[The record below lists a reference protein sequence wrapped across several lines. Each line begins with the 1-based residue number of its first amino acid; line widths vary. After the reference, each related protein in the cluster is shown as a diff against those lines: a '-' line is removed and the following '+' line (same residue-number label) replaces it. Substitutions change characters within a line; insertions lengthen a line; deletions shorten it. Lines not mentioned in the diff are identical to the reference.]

1 MESGLGVVLAAG
13 GEDYPAAAKAEQL
26 QQTLGSLLRFTR
38 AKRSQL
44 LFLDDTSNGL
54 KGVTD
59 EERKGTTV

>member
-13 GEDYPAAAKAEQL
+13 GEDYPVAAKAEQL

-44 LFLDDTSNGL
+44 LFLDDTSKGL